1 MKNIDQALKKVF
13 FDVHFLTALLLG
25 PLVWLALYLWV
36 RPAVSVTGIQM
47 LLMVCLIY
55 PVLEELAFRGFVQ
68 TWLLEKPQFAQM
80 PLTGLS
86 YANVATSILFAGA
99 HLLNQSLFWAVSIF
113 FPSLVFGYFRD
124 RYDLVWPSII
134 LHCWYNTGFFLLL
147 R

>member
-1 MKNIDQALKKVF
+1 MEIIYRESRRVF
-13 FDVHFLTALLLG
+13 LDAHFIAALLLG
-25 PLVWLALYLWV
+25 PVVWLALSLWV
-36 RPAVSVTGIQM
+36 KPALSAPGVQA

-68 TWLLEKPQFAQM
+68 TWLLEKPQFAHM
-80 PLTGLS
+80 PAAGIS

-99 HLLNQSLFWAVSIF
+99 HLINQSPLWAVSIF

-124 RYDLVWPSII
+124 RYDLVWPSVI

-147 R
+147 S